1 MGFNYSV
8 IIPHHNTP
16 DLLRRCIDSIP
27 QRDDLEIII
36 VDDNS
41 DENIVDFSCF
51 PGKGKKNT
59 KIIFSKEGRGAGF
72 SRNCGVRE
80 ASGIWLIFADADDYF
95 TSKFNDILDK
105 YTECNN
111 IDVVFFN
118 ALKINEV
125 GRTWNI
131 SLNDIVSNYIKKK
144 RYSEQIIRYGYWTP
158 WSRMFKRHIVVDNNV
173 VFEELPTGNDMMF
186 VLNSTKYAKNIAVE
200 EDVIYMYYF
209 PTGGS
214 QTMKK
219 YTKEYRDLRAE
230 SRLKLIKFHK
240 SVNYPFVASMIP
252 TYNVL
257 TDISL
262 KPLLKKYNY
271 KILPDVWNFVKI
283 YVAKKIFHLF

>member
-118 ALKINEV
+118 AL
-125 GRTWNI
+125 
-131 SLNDIVSNYIKKK
+131 
-144 RYSEQIIRYGYWTP
+144 
-158 WSRMFKRHIVVDNNV
+158 
-173 VFEELPTGNDMMF
+173 
-186 VLNSTKYAKNIAVE
+186 TKA
-200 EDVIYMYYF
+200 F
-209 PTGGS
+209 
-214 QTMKK
+214 
-219 YTKEYRDLRAE
+219 
-230 SRLKLIKFHK
+230 
-240 SVNYPFVASMIP
+240 
-252 TYNVL
+252 
-257 TDISL
+257 
-262 KPLLKKYNY
+262 
-271 KILPDVWNFVKI
+271 
-283 YVAKKIFHLF
+283 